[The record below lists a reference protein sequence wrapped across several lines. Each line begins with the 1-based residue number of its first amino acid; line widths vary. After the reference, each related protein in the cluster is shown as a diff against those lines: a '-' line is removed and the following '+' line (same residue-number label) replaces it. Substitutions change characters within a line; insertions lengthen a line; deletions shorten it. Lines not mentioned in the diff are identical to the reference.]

1 MLAELLAAL
10 ALVGPQPADFTT
22 RIDNR
27 YWPMAPG
34 TRWIYRDGDQRNAV
48 TVTNRRKRIANGV
61 TARVVRDTVAQGGEI
76 VEDTFDFYAQDRRG
90 TIWYLGEDTAEF
102 EHGRL
107 KTKEGSFEAGVD
119 GAQAG
124 VIVPAH
130 PRPGMRYRQEFY
142 KGHAEDRGEVLS
154 TRELAETPAGRFRR
168 VLLTKETNRLEPGVL
183 EYKLYAPG
191 IGPVLAL
198 GIAGG
203 SSREELLR
211 RDRAS
216 AAWVRRAGTAPLG
229 QAPIPPAVR
238 SR

>member
-1 MLAELLAAL
+1 MLVELLTMLALAP
-10 ALVGPQPADFTT
+10 GPAGFST

-34 TRWIYRDGDQRNAV
+34 TRWIYREGDQRIAV
-48 TVTNRRKRIANGV
+48 TVTSETKRIANGV
-61 TARVVRDTVAQGGEI
+61 TARVVRDTVAAGGDI

-90 TIWYLGEDTAEF
+90 TIWYLGEDTGEF

-119 GAQAG
+119 GARAG
-124 VIVPAH
+124 VIMPAH

-154 TRELAETPAGRFRR
+154 TREMAEAPAGRFRNA
-168 VLLTKETNRLEPGVL
+168 LLTKDTNRLEPDVL

-191 IGPVLAL
+191 VGPVLTL
-198 GIAGG
+198 GVSGG
-203 SSREELLR
+203 ADREELLK
-211 RDRAS
+211 RDRAP
-216 AAWVRRAGTAPLG
+216 AEWVRRAGTAPLG